1 MKAFGPIP
9 SRRLGKSL
17 GINNIPP
24 KICSYSCVYCQLG
37 KAIIMDTE
45 RQFYFDPDELV
56 SEVKDKIRQVND
68 AGETIDYLTF
78 VPDGEPTLDIN
89 LGKEIRALKN
99 TGIKVAVITNSS
111 LLWREDVREDLS
123 AADWVS
129 VKVDSVLPD
138 NWKKTDCP
146 HKTLDLNKIRKGI
159 LDFADIYQGKL
170 VTETM
175 LVKGYNDDPQSIL
188 MTATCLEKVYPDVAY
203 IGIPTRPPAVPT
215 AEPAGEEAINLAYQ
229 EFSRMVPHVELIL
242 GYEGNAFAYTGN
254 IEEDILSITAVHPMR
269 REAVEEMLRKAEL
282 DWSVIDQLIRQ
293 EKISEVDFNGHHFYM
308 RKLKKDL
315 SV

>member
-37 KAIIMDTE
+37 KAIVMDTE
-45 RQFYFDPDELV
+45 RKAYFDPDALV
-56 SEVKDKIRQVND
+56 AEVNEKIRQVKA
-68 AGETIDYLTF
+68 AGEKIDYLTF

-89 LGKEIRALKN
+89 LGREIRALKE

-111 LLWREDVREDLS
+111 LLWREDVRDDLA

-129 VKVDSVLPD
+129 VKVDSVLQEA
-138 NWKKTDCP
+138 WKKTDRP
-146 HKTLDLNKIRKGI
+146 HKNLNLDKVRKGI
-159 LDFADIYQGKL
+159 LDFADMFQGKL

-175 LVKGYNDDPQSIL
+175 LVKGYNDDPQSIR

-203 IGIPTRPPAVPT
+203 IGIPTRPPAVST
-215 AEPAGEEAINLAYQ
+215 VEPADEEAINLAYQ
-229 EFSRMVPHVELIL
+229 EFSRMVQQVELIL

-269 REAVEEMLRKAEL
+269 QEAVEEMLKKANT
-282 DWSVIDQLIRQ
+282 DWGLIEQMIRDQ
-293 EKISEVDFNGHHFYM
+293 KISEVDFNGHRFFI